1 MIAQTSKQAAG
12 IRLACGSSRAC
23 DVGQGEIAAQ
33 TLRWTPS
40 DVISTREFL
49 IARVNHRVSYHQ
61 FRAARSGRA
70 VYMSAIKHEI
80 SRRQTAATGFPGR
93 TKSRQYMDFVFL
105 KNAFKC
111 ICDAFNDAVIE

>member
-1 MIAQTSKQAAG
+1 LRKQANKPPVSGSHVAARVPVTLVRV
-12 IRLACGSSRAC
+12 RLRLK
-23 DVGQGEIAAQ
+23 
-33 TLRWTPS
+33 LRWTPS